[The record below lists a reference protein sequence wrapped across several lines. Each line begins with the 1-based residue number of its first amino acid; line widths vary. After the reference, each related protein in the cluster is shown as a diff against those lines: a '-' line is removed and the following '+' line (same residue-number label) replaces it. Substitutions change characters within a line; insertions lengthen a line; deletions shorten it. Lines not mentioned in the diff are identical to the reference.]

1 MKTKLKKIG
10 HTDKAES
17 GSQNQEVLESDH
29 TQKQQS
35 NTGEHVTK
43 PEHLNSSTVTVDL
56 SEINISGEPTTKS
69 VTSSLKSDVSIHVT
83 PDIDSLVQNM
93 NETMSSTNTYAP
105 IEVDIGTRG
114 RGAEK
119 GWGKR
124 RIASGRGLRTRA
136 GSRTVHAK
144 PTPKEVEPAVR
155 DKQGVAPVATES
167 LEQEA
172 HLPNKNKQGIAI
184 LKKHDDLRNVKE
196 QLNTVKAKKPVKKL
210 TQEEIY
216 KELNKPNL
224 STISEESDDFHDLSV
239 ADIAQITPPSES
251 PEPLQVTRDRNLT
264 SEPKSSDVT
273 RTPTSAELADIAQ
286 KAIEDH
292 SESVQEILTSPKARV
307 ILQRLHTDT
316 RYQDLLKAKHW
327 SKFATLPTET
337 SEHFLEQLSVYEYK
351 LQRNNTVA
359 FESSPE
365 LNQQNFDDNIA
376 FAWNALLAQK
386 DIDHLEVEIGDN
398 GWHMTYDRHYR
409 LAESIDAIF
418 SDPMQELMEG
428 RPDLFETASM
438 TVVLKEVPL
447 DYRPVMEEI
456 WNELQLQTFAEVL
469 DLYYETNEKIYQQI
483 GQWQGRPVLDSSEEA
498 PLHLSME
505 RQETEEDKFEI
516 KVKKGFNVRPMCLS
530 SSTDVSSIP
539 PPPRFASTPISSIG
553 KRK

>member
-1 MKTKLKKIG
+1 MKKIG
-10 HTDKAES
+10 NTDKAES
-17 GSQNQEVLESDH
+17 GSQNQEVLESAH
-29 TQKQQS
+29 AQKQQS
-35 NTGEHVTK
+35 NTGDHVTK
-43 PEHLNSSTVTVDL
+43 PEQLNSSTVSVDP

-69 VTSSLKSDVSIHVT
+69 VTSTVKSDESIQVT
-83 PDIDSLVQNM
+83 PDIDTLVQNL
-93 NETMSSTNTYAP
+93 NTTMSSTNTYAP

-114 RGAEK
+114 RGEEK

-124 RIASGRGLRTRA
+124 RIARGRGLRTRG

-144 PTPKEVEPAVR
+144 PTPKEVEPAEK
-155 DKQGVAPVATES
+155 DKQCVAQADKES
-167 LEQEA
+167 LQQEA
-172 HLPNKNKQGIAI
+172 NPPNKNKKDIAVSRKI
-184 LKKHDDLRNVKE
+184 DDLPNVKE
-196 QLNTVKAKKPVKKL
+196 QVDTVKAKKPAKKL

-224 STISEESDDFHDLSV
+224 STISEESDDFEDISV

-251 PEPLQVTRDRNLT
+251 PEPLEVTRDRNLT

-286 KAIEDH
+286 TAIEGH

-307 ILQRLHTDT
+307 ILQRLHTDA
-316 RYQDLLKAKHW
+316 RYQDLLRAKHW
-327 SKFATLPTET
+327 SKFATLPTEA
-337 SEHFLEQLSVYEYK
+337 SEHFLEQLTAYEYK
-351 LQRNNTVA
+351 LQNNNTVA

-386 DIDHLEVEIGDN
+386 DIDHLLVEFGEN
-398 GWHMTYDRHYR
+398 SWHMTYDRHYR

-428 RPDLFETASM
+428 RPDLFKTASM
-438 TVVLKEVPL
+438 TVVLNEVPL

-456 WNELQLQTFAEVL
+456 WNELQLENFAEVL
-469 DLYYETNEKIYQQI
+469 DLYYETNQKIYQKI

-505 RQETEEDKFEI
+505 RQETEEDKFDI
-516 KVKKGFNVRPMCLS
+516 IVKKGFNVRPMRLS

-553 KRK
+553 K